1 MTYGLNIV
9 ERLEVLKE
17 GDYRESQAFLEGLVI
32 MLLRLSTN
40 TDEKEDRKQL
50 DIPIK
55 MDDLFFGYVL
65 TSLVK
70 QVDFELDAPMA
81 VTYRNNNFILLFNP
95 KHIMKHWTIHNMLD
109 IVRHEC
115 YHIIFNHLK
124 RHDLRGK
131 NHQALNIAM
140 DAEINQLLTDLP
152 AEGVTLDYIA
162 QLAKMD
168 VKDVK
173 RQAGTDYYYDLIAK
187 NVQDRPR
194 RGKSG
199 QGDESEKGS
208 GSGSSSNGEN
218 GNNENDDAGQAG
230 DREAN
235 NGGSQGYGS
244 LDSHDAWK
252 EAEVGKSGNYVDA
265 EQAAKNVIS
274 QALRDISNPAIGRG
288 RGLQS
293 GALKA
298 AVEALFTPPQV
309 KWQSLVERQMGRQ
322 ISGKR
327 LSPNR
332 LNRRQP
338 QMIHKKGK
346 LNDRIL
352 PIVVAVDVSGS
363 VSDRELAYFLNEI
376 RIITEKHKIPLTYIQ
391 FDSEIKSF
399 EELTPGQKLDYS
411 INGRGGT
418 SFQPVF
424 DELKEHQ
431 YPRETQLFIFT
442 DGGGE
447 SHINTKGYGKY
458 TWLITDE
465 QQLSVHDNTR
475 QIINISTKK

>member
-162 QLAKMD
+162 RLAEMD
-168 VKDVK
+168 IKDVK

-187 NVQDRPR
+187 NVKDKPN
-194 RGKSG
+194 RGKNGKGDSG
-199 QGDESEKGS
+199 EGA
-208 GSGSSSNGEN
+208 GSGSSAQSHGNDENNG
-218 GNNENDDAGQAG
+218 AGQAG
-230 DREAN
+230 DGEAN
-235 NGGSQGYGS
+235 DGSQGYGA
-244 LDSHDAWK
+244 LDSHSEWK

-338 QMIHKKGK
+338 HMIHKKGK

-363 VSDRELAYFLNEI
+363 VSDKELAYFLNEI

-424 DELKEHQ
+424 DELKERQ